1 MPNEAFFYWNP
12 ELLSL
17 GRQIG
22 QINYGA
28 FLAKLSAPILVQWV
42 PCPSFSLFKD
52 YFYKKL
58 SLYIHILN
66 IYLGLGF
73 EFEFGLQRISF
84 NLRVSVI
91 RAGADL
97 QIYLILF
104 VDKTNFSCGLLYNWG
119 LASKDGKIT

>member
-1 MPNEAFFYWNP
+1 MQ
-12 ELLSL
+12 LVHSL
-17 GRQIG
+17 
-22 QINYGA
+22 Y
-28 FLAKLSAPILVQWV
+28 
-42 PCPSFSLFKD
+42 FSLFNH